1 MCLVI
6 SLFCLFYFHV
16 KSLNF
21 IFYGFVKS
29 IVHQSYD
36 QSIGSIYTSVNLK
49 GNQPNWV
56 DELFNSRNNFWWK
69 KKNKQKNS
77 SSVNQHS
84 LTFDTDLY
92 SHFTST
98 IESVIFVCMGFTMVR
113 PQLAN
118 INAHIGPLHIFY
130 LVLKIT
136 HINSKYLQTDWPKM
150 QTKPTVKK
158 AFTFCYRFNKSWFQI
173 YGCFGVIQGFLVISC

>member
-21 IFYGFVKS
+21 IFYLFVKS

-36 QSIGSIYTSVNLK
+36 QSIGCIYTSVNLK
-49 GNQPNWV
+49 ENQLNWV
-56 DELFNSRNNFWWK
+56 DELLTVEIKITITFDEK
-69 KKNKQKNS
+69 TNKENS

-92 SHFTST
+92 SYCHISQVRQKALYSCAF
-98 IESVIFVCMGFTMVR
+98 CMDITMAR
-113 PQLAN
+113 LQLVN
-118 INAHIGPLHIFY
+118 VNAHIDPPRIFY

-136 HINSKYLQTDWPKM
+136 HINSNYYSFKIFPQFLLAKSTRIIHHNQSPM
-150 QTKPTVKK
+150 TK
-158 AFTFCYRFNKSWFQI
+158 
-173 YGCFGVIQGFLVISC
+173 FGRIWCLTRK

>member
-21 IFYGFVKS
+21 IFYVFVKS

-36 QSIGSIYTSVNLK
+36 QSIGSIYTSVDLK
-49 GNQPNWV
+49 GNQLNWV
-56 DELFNSRNNFWWK
+56 SELFNSRNNKNFWWK
-69 KKNKQKNS
+69 NKNKPENS
-77 SSVNQHS
+77 SSVYNQHS

-92 SHFTST
+92 SALYLCA
-98 IESVIFVCMGFTMVR
+98 ICMGFTMAR

-118 INAHIGPLHIFY
+118 VNAHIDPPHIFN
-130 LVLKIT
+130 LVLRNYS
-136 HINSKYLQTDWPKM
+136 H
-150 QTKPTVKK
+150 
-158 AFTFCYRFNKSWFQI
+158 
-173 YGCFGVIQGFLVISC
+173 